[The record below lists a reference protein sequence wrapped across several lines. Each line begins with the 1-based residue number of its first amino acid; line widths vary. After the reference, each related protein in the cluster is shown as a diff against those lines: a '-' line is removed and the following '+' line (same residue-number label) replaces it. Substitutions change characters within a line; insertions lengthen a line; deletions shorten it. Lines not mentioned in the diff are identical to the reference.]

1 MYRFAHVKHFGCGR
15 NFEPLR
21 NCETKGF
28 EFFHKIKFSKQWS
41 IKKER
46 NTSIL
51 LYHTFQ
57 QLRQDLPKLM
67 IPQELSTSYGIKLM
81 LANMWDA
88 ELWSSLWHMVNFIIQ
103 KRLQQKIWTL
113 WNNLEWGEW
122 ERSANQRWWLAL
134 SFAIGTESRVHLW
147 SHGCTLSFKPCP
159 PPRSDFATL
168 GAENWAPEV
177 VVSFD
182 LSAFNPGSGSFRQL
196 CLLFGHLSPSLK
208 G

>member
-1 MYRFAHVKHFGCGR
+1 MAVVGILNHRGEVR
-15 NFEPLR
+15 LR
-21 NCETKGF
+21 VL
-28 EFFHKIKFSKQWS
+28 EFFFVFKIKLSKRCS

-46 NTSIL
+46 NTSFL

-81 LANMWDA
+81 LANLWDA
-88 ELWSSLWHMVNFIIQ
+88 ELGSSLRHMVNFIIQ

-122 ERSANQRWWLAL
+122 EGSANQCCRLELCHWYRESCSLVKSWKHLVIQVVSSPTLRFCDTWCQKLSAWGYSL
-134 SFAIGTESRVHLW
+134 LWSFA
-147 SHGCTLSFKPCP
+147 FK
-159 PPRSDFATL
+159 
-168 GAENWAPEV
+168 
-177 VVSFD
+177 
-182 LSAFNPGSGSFRQL
+182 PGSGSFREL